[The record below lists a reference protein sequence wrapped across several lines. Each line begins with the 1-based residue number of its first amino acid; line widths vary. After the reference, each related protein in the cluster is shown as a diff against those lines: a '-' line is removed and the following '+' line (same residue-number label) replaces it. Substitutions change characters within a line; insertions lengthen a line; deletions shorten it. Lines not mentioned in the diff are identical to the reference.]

1 MERIEVSFFAL
12 GELLEKSISVPMMS
26 LKESLISTESEES
39 LDAATERKII
49 RMGERGERRRA

>member
-39 LDAATERKII
+39 LDAAMERKII